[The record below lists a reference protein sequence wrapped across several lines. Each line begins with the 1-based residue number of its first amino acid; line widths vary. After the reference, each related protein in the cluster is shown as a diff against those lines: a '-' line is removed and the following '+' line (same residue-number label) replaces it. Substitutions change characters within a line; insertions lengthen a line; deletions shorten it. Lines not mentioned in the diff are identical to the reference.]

1 MKNTCAESTVPWTT
15 NPVSPR
21 CTSTQT
27 SQSLASVGGFS
38 PQDHLEEEG
47 AARNLTTVL
56 VGGAVHPSID
66 DERQRR
72 VVIQRRSDI
81 DVEEATLGAKRR
93 RRWKGAL
100 LGAFY
105 RMGVVSRGIGRE
117 VNGGGQWWT

>member
-15 NPVSPR
+15 NPVSPQ

-47 AARNLTTVL
+47 VARNLTTAL

-72 VVIQRRSDI
+72 VVLQRRSDI
-81 DVEEATLGAKRR
+81 DVEEATLGAKWRR
-93 RRWKGAL
+93 RRKGVL

>member
-1 MKNTCAESTVPWTT
+1 MKNACAESTIPWTA
-15 NPVSPR
+15 NPVGPR

-47 AARNLTTVL
+47 VARNLTTAL
-56 VGGAVHPSID
+56 VGGAVHPSIV
-66 DERQRR
+66 DERRRR
-72 VVIQRRSDI
+72 VVLQRRSDI

-93 RRWKGAL
+93 RRRKGVL

-105 RMGVVSRGIGRE
+105 RMGVVSRGIRRE
-117 VNGGGQWWT
+117 VNGGG